1 VSHKVELRP
10 SALDD
15 LKAIYD
21 WIADEAD
28 GAIAAAYRNRILDA
42 CMRLAD
48 FPNRGS
54 RREHLLPGL
63 RAISFER
70 RAMILYLIE
79 GQIVVI
85 VRVLH
90 HGRDPELAF
99 GGS

>member
-1 VSHKVELRP
+1 VSHEVELRP

-15 LKAIYD
+15 LRAIYD
-21 WIADEAD
+21 WIADQSDDAT
-28 GAIAAAYRNRILDA
+28 AAAYQDRILDA
-42 CMRLAD
+42 CLRLAD
-48 FPNRGS
+48 FPRRGS
-54 RREHLLPGL
+54 RRDHLLPGL

-79 GQIVVI
+79 SRIVVI

-99 GGS
+99 GGG